1 MSVGNANQTNPPEA
15 KRCEFASLDTLITP
29 NSTGMQPKSRVIVF
43 IVCLKTSNTYS
54 TKHQ

>member
-54 TKHQ
+54 AKHQ